1 MIKLT
6 LKVEVQVTVAQL
18 IALGRF
24 AVIVASLLT

>member
-6 LKVEVQVTVAQL
+6 LKVKVQVTVAQL

>member
-6 LKVEVQVTVAQL
+6 LKVEVKVTVAQL
-18 IALGRF
+18 IALGRL